1 MATRIAIKSRR
12 RVDPLASGLPPSRGL
27 WSEAL
32 HRLLM
37 NRLARVG
44 LAVLAVFGVVG
55 LLAPLVAPYHP
66 NAQDFTAT
74 FAAPGRDHLMGT
86 DNLGR
91 DWFSRMVYG
100 ARLSLTVGIYTQAV
114 ILAIGVPLGLIAG
127 FIGGKLDNLIMRF
140 TDLMYAFPDLL
151 FIILLRTVF
160 GGGLFTLFLIIG
172 IVNWVDMARLVRGQ
186 VLALREREFVE
197 AARGLG
203 GSGAHILVRH
213 FLPNILGP
221 IVVVVTFGIPRA
233 IFIEAALSFI
243 GIGVGIETASWG
255 SMIDAG
261 RQAIFGSPHLV
272 LFPAAA
278 IALLMLSVTFVGD
291 GLRDALDPR
300 TR

>member
-1 MATRIAIKSRR
+1 VTTRGVAAGRR
-12 RVDPLASGLPPSRGL
+12 AGEAPQLEARRARGL
-27 WSEAL
+27 WADAL
-32 HRLLM
+32 HRLLQ
-37 NRLARVG
+37 NRLAVAG
-44 LAVLAVFGVVG
+44 LTVLSVFAVAAIA
-55 LLAPLVAPYHP
+55 APLIAPYDP
-66 NAQDFTAT
+66 NAQDFGAT
-74 FAAPGRDHLMGT
+74 FVPPGGDHWMGT

-100 ARLSLTVGIYTQAV
+100 ARLSLTVGFYTQAV
-114 ILAIGVPLGLIAG
+114 ILAIGVPIGLVAG
-127 FIGGKLDNLIMRF
+127 FAGHKVDNLIMRF

-160 GGGLFTLFLIIG
+160 GGGLFTLFLVIG
-172 IVNWVDMARLVRGQ
+172 IVNWVDMSRLVRGQ

-197 AARGLG
+197 AARALG
-203 GSGAHILVRH
+203 GSGPHIVARH

-243 GIGVGIETASWG
+243 GIGVGVETASWG

-272 LFPAAA
+272 LFPAGA